1 MMSSFSQ
8 HNPATALGDQAASP
22 LCVLSLPDA
31 VRKVFIQLAQ
41 CSFAG
46 LPNLI
51 KIAKVSHSFVM
62 GSVSYPVISPCL
74 FAFWN
79 TALENAVFGGV
90 N

>member
-8 HNPATALGDQAASP
+8 HNPATAQGDRAASP

-62 GSVSYPVISPCL
+62 SFHLPVFIHILEYSVGKWRNSL
-74 FAFWN
+74 KN
-79 TALENAVFGGV
+79 TPKHI
-90 N
+90 